1 MLISPRKCG
10 AVRFTRS
17 ARQGAKPPWRVLKTF
32 PAATLV
38 CPQEQNN
45 VATVVKKFNLSQKF
59 VDMSYGIFQ
68 QLDLDKNGAIDQ
80 K

>member
-1 MLISPRKCG
+1 MPS
-10 AVRFTRS
+10 
-17 ARQGAKPPWRVLKTF
+17 
-32 PAATLV
+32 
-38 CPQEQNN
+38 QEQRN

-68 QLDLDKNGAIDQ
+68 QLDLDKNGAIDL

>member
-1 MLISPRKCG
+1 MPTVVLSRVFCFAHIE
-10 AVRFTRS
+10 
-17 ARQGAKPPWRVLKTF
+17 AKPLFF
-32 PAATLV
+32 PSVVALSWL
-38 CPQEQNN
+38 QEKKN
-45 VATVVKKFNLSQKF
+45 VATVVKTFNLSQKF

>member
-1 MLISPRKCG
+1 MCATGKVTTLP
-10 AVRFTRS
+10 AT
-17 ARQGAKPPWRVLKTF
+17 VL
-32 PAATLV
+32 V
-38 CPQEQNN
+38 WGQEKKN